1 MNLSL
6 WRRDSCY
13 IQDTIHKRRETG
25 NDKKRQCCL
34 HSLSVWITQRRLHHR
49 CNGLA
54 KIRGKHMRMSRLL
67 IPTLKEDPS
76 DAEVISHKLLLRA
89 GMIRKLTAGI
99 YSYLPLGYRSLR
111 KVEQIV
117 REEMNASGAQEVLLP
132 MVQPAELWKESG
144 RWDLYGPELLR
155 FKDRHDRE
163 CCLGPTHEEVITDLV
178 RREVRS
184 YKDLPLNLY
193 QIQTKF
199 RDEIRPRFG
208 LMRGREFVMK
218 DAYSFDAT
226 EAGAEESYRVMKD
239 AYARIFTRCGLHFAV
254 VEADTGPIG
263 GSFSHEFMVLADTGE
278 DIIVACDSCDYA
290 ANLEKAETRPMA
302 PPASWEPCT
311 AERVSTPGL
320 TSVEEVAAFLKVQPQ
335 DIIKTLVFST
345 ENGPVVVLTRGD
357 HEVNEIKV
365 KNFLRVSV
373 LELGDARLVEDVTGG
388 PKGFSGPIGLAGAPI
403 LADYAVRAMTWAVVG
418 ANCSDMHLT
427 GVNPQTDFKV
437 DNYGDFRCATAGDAC
452 PRCDGTLTLS
462 RGIEV
467 GHIFKLGLKYSKAMN
482 ARFLDRD
489 GIETPMVM
497 GCYGIGVSRIIAAA
511 IEQNHDDDG
520 IVFPPPIAPF
530 QVIVSPVGGKDGA
543 IDEAAEKVYSDL
555 WDAGIDALLDDRDER
570 PGVKFKDADLMGIPV
585 RITIGKKAL
594 STGQLELRNRKTREV
609 SFVPVV
615 DIVRAT
621 REQLEAW

>member
-1 MNLSL
+1 MAVN
-6 WRRDSCY
+6 
-13 IQDTIHKRRETG
+13 
-25 NDKKRQCCL
+25 
-34 HSLSVWITQRRLHHR
+34 
-49 CNGLA
+49 
-54 KIRGKHMRMSRLL
+54 IRGTLMRMSTILA
-67 IPTLKEDPS
+67 PTLKEDPS

-117 REEMNASGAQEVLLP
+117 REEMNAAGAQEVMLP

-144 RWDLYGPELLR
+144 RWEVYGPELLR

-226 EAGAEESYRVMKD
+226 EAGAEESYLIMKD
-239 AYARIFTRCGLHFAV
+239 AYSRIFTRCGLNFAV

-278 DIIVACDSCDYA
+278 DVIVACDSCEYA
-290 ANLEKAETRPMA
+290 ANLEKAETRQLAA
-302 PPASWEPCT
+302 PESSTPST
-311 AERVSTPGL
+311 ATRVSTPGA
-320 TSVEEVAAFLKVQPQ
+320 TTVEDVASFLGVRAQ
-335 DIIKTLVFST
+335 DIIKTLLFST
-345 ENGPVVVLTRGD
+345 EKGPVAVLTRGD
-357 HEVNEIKV
+357 HDVNEIKV
-365 KNFLRVSV
+365 KNFLGVTS
-373 LELGDARLVEDVTGG
+373 LDFADAQMVEEVTGG
-388 PKGFSGPIGLAGAPI
+388 PKGFSGPIGLKRVRI
-403 LADYAVRAMTWAVVG
+403 LADYAIRAMSLAVVG
-418 ANCSDMHLT
+418 GNSPDTHLT
-427 GVNPQTDFKV
+427 GVNPQTDFGV
-437 DNYGDFRCATAGDAC
+437 DHYGDFRCAVAGDAC
-452 PRCDGTLTLS
+452 PRCRGTLTLN

-467 GHIFKLGLKYSKAMN
+467 GHIFKLGLKYSKAMS

-489 GIETPMVM
+489 GVETPMVM

-511 IEQNHDDDG
+511 IEQNHDDEG
-520 IVFPPPIAPF
+520 IIFPPPIAPF
-530 QVIVSPVGGKDGA
+530 QVIVTPVGGKDSV
-543 IDEAAEKVYSDL
+543 IEEAGERVYMSL
-555 WDAGIDALLDDRDER
+555 WESGLDALLDDRDER
-570 PGVKFKDADLMGIPV
+570 PGVKFKDADLMGIPL
-585 RITIGKKAL
+585 RITIGKKSLA
-594 STGQLELRNRKTREV
+594 SGQVELRHRRTREV
-609 SFVPVV
+609 SLVPESN
-615 DIVRAT
+615 IV
-621 REQLEAW
+621 EAAQKTLKMW